1 MNLNKETFINT
12 LLLLN
17 IEPQTINELVNNN
30 DSSYYEDIV
39 IYLTDIAALR
49 RTYPESTKN
58 IPDFRYG
65 FSFNRSEMG
74 TERFFRNKKTTA
86 LFYKAIKKEN
96 IIKILSA
103 ARIDKS
109 HINKYVNDLTFP
121 FTDNMYDFIF
131 SIFCSSSA
139 QE

>member
-1 MNLNKETFINT
+1 MNKETFINT

-49 RTYPESTKN
+49 KAYPESTKD

-65 FSFNRSEMG
+65 FSFNRSG
-74 TERFFRNKKTTA
+74 IGIERFFRSKKTTA